1 MSTVQWHYG
10 TKVVL
15 PRRVK
20 ADLADEALAAAILF
34 GPLLLGQALVGSV
47 PDLLLRVTIVAFP
60 AAILYTVFRDAAG
73 GGVSLGKRAL
83 GLTIIRLVDGRR
95 CTARHV
101 WARNLLD
108 VVPIINVIDFIMMCV
123 DRRGQKIMDRW
134 LRLQVVEA

>member
-1 MSTVQWHYG
+1 GALCGTRHPLLAEATGESVVVG
-10 TKVVL
+10 ARTKVVL

-60 AAILYTVFRDAAG
+60 AAILYTVFRDAVG

-101 WARNLLD
+101 WARNLHRCSTT
-108 VVPIINVIDFIMMCV
+108 ISG
-123 DRRGQKIMDRW
+123 RRPAGC
-134 LRLQVVEA
+134 